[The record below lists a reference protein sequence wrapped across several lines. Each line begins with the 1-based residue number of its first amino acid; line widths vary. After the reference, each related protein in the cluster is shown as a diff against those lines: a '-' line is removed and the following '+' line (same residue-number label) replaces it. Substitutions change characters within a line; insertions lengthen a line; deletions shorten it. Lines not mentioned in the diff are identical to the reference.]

1 MQIKKFGV
9 ALALAATMGQPGE
22 ASIGK
27 AADLLC
33 QFFCQGIADLFVNIF
48 SKRDIDPAFFDTRSI
63 MGRAPPGVPQEEF
76 DRCYEQMNGVSV
88 NADSP
93 GAGQVRFMG
102 VPPAC
107 MNLANV
113 LVGDPVNGPYAL
125 PCGSDCLHY
134 TDLNEQQF
142 NELVDKLNAAAA

>member
-1 MQIKKFGV
+1 MQIKNFGL
-9 ALALAATMGQPGE
+9 ALGLAATMVQPGH
-22 ASIGK
+22 ANIGK

-48 SKRDIDPAFFDTRSI
+48 SKRDIDPSFLETRSI
-63 MGRAPPGVPQEEF
+63 LGRAPPGVPQFEF

-93 GAGQVRFMG
+93 AAGEIRFSG
-102 VPPAC
+102 VPAAC

-134 TDLNEQQF
+134 TGLNEQQF
-142 NELVDKLNAAAA
+142 NELLDKLHAAAN